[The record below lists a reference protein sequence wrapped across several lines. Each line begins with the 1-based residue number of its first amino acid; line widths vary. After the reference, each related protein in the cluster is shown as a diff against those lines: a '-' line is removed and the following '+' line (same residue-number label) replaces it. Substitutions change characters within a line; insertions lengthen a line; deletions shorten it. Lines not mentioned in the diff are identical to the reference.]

1 MIPVR
6 QSEALRTGAL
16 AGAGQVGAVV
26 GTPGD
31 LLPALI
37 DIFTHPVSRQAVA
50 ALTAALTTH
59 LTQILTT
66 TYTKTDLIRSRCVNA
81 ELVTAHLVI
90 LTLVN
95 ILTRGPV
102 RTKQEPVRTH
112 AEHLGG
118 VGGVQ
123 PQSNVMGSINNRDRK
138 RLS

>member
-50 ALTAALTTH
+50 ALTAALTTN

-66 TYTKTDLIRSRCVNA
+66 STKTDLIRSRCVNA

-123 PQSNVMGSINNRDRK
+123 PQSNVMGSINNRDGE

>member
-59 LTQILTT
+59 LTQILT

>member
-66 TYTKTDLIRSRCVNA
+66 YTKTDLIRSRCVNA

-118 VGGVQ
+118 VGGQ
-123 PQSNVMGSINNRDRK
+123 
-138 RLS
+138 

>member
-59 LTQILTT
+59 LTQILT

-123 PQSNVMGSINNRDRK
+123 PQSNVMGSINNRDGE

>member
-37 DIFTHPVSRQAVA
+37 DIFTQPVSRQAVA
-50 ALTAALTTH
+50 ALTAALTTN

-66 TYTKTDLIRSRCVNA
+66 STKTDLIRSRCVNA
-81 ELVTAHLVI
+81 ELVTAHLII

-123 PQSNVMGSINNRDRK
+123 PQSNVMGSINNRDGE

>member
-50 ALTAALTTH
+50 ALTAALTTN

-66 TYTKTDLIRSRCVNA
+66 STKTDLIRSRCVNA

-123 PQSNVMGSINNRDRK
+123 PQSNVMGSINNRDGERM
-138 RLS
+138 S